1 MPSNKRQ
8 THFEIM
14 INRIRHVSQA
24 FNFSISRI
32 ILSLNYGSICIHSKS
47 DTRHVL
53 TYQINNNSKYLLLFL
68 ILLIIVDKHI
78 VWMKEENVDE
88 YNMNSL
94 GL

>member
-1 MPSNKRQ
+1 MAQYVFIKMS
-8 THFEIM
+8 
-14 INRIRHVSQA
+14 
-24 FNFSISRI
+24 
-32 ILSLNYGSICIHSKS
+32 LSDN
-47 DTRHVL
+47 RHVL

-68 ILLIIVDKHI
+68 ILLITVDKHI